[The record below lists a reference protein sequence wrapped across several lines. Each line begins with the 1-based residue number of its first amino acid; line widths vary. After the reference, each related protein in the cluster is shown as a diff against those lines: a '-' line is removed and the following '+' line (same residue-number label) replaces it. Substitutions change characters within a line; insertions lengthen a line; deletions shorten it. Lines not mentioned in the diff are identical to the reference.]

1 MTQHALAA
9 PVAGW
14 YPDPSRQAPLRWW
27 DGASWTSLTTAGAAV
42 PTATAGVSA
51 RTAGWWERA
60 RGYLLDAALLWFA
73 SLMVLGRFHEPFLIE
88 LVGILRVSILTDGG
102 IPGPLQWWDYGLVQM
117 WLVTAIPG
125 VVLRVA
131 YDMICLVWRGATVGH
146 ARNDLRVVSA
156 SAPVDLEGPRG
167 LVWHRALRRSLV
179 LRLLAPTCLGWLVCV
194 LWPLWDPQSRS
205 LTDLAAGTRVVS
217 LDHGL
222 NPWG

>member
-1 MTQHALAA
+1 MTQAPSPA

-27 DGASWTSLTTAGAAV
+27 DGAAWTALTTGGLPV
-42 PTATAGVSA
+42 PDRAPVSL

-60 RGYLLDAALLWFA
+60 AGYLLDAAMLWFV
-73 SLMVLGRFHEPFLIE
+73 SVVLLGRFHAPFVNE

-102 IPGPLQWWDYGLVQM
+102 LPGPLQWWDYGLVQM

-125 VVLRVA
+125 VFLRVA
-131 YDMICLVWRGATVGH
+131 YDMIFLVWRGATVGH
-146 ARNDLRVVSA
+146 ARNNLRVVA
-156 SAPVDLEGPRG
+156 AGGVVAVDGPTG

-179 LRLLAPTCLGWLVCV
+179 MRALAPTCLGWLLCV
-194 LWPLWDPQSRS
+194 LWPVWDPRSRS
-205 LTDLAAGTRVVS
+205 LADIVAGTRVVS